1 MRGKAIVKKV
11 LSGLIILLSIWTG
24 LHVAYPR
31 LYRAQVEEMSTK
43 YEVDPLFIYAIIK
56 TESKFNTNA
65 ISKSGAKGLM
75 QIMDGT
81 GQWGAE
87 MCGIQEYSKEKL
99 FDPCTNIE
107 IGCWYISKL
116 LKQYEGNIDL
126 VLAAYNAGSGN
137 VARWR
142 ENKAYSSDGKNIHT
156 IPFKETDNYLKRVKK
171 NYSLY
176 KGLYTN

>member
-1 MRGKAIVKKV
+1 M
-11 LSGLIILLSIWTG
+11 
-24 LHVAYPR
+24 AYPR
-31 LYRAQVEEMSTK
+31 LYREQVEVMSKK

-56 TESKFNTNA
+56 TESKFNTSA
-65 ISKSGAKGLM
+65 ISRSGAKGLM

-87 MCGIQEYSKEKL
+87 MCEIQDYTTEKL
-99 FDPCTNIE
+99 FDPWINIQ

-116 LKQYEGNIDL
+116 LDQYQGNIDL
-126 VLAAYNAGSGN
+126 ALAAYNAGSGN

-142 ENKAYSSDGKNIHT
+142 ANTNYSSDGKNIHT

-171 NYSLY
+171 NYILY
-176 KGLYTN
+176 KELYAD